1 MKRIESGHLV
11 FSPSDLIRFSTSPF
25 ASWMDRYYL
34 ENPQLLKPDED
45 TEDQKLMAQTGDLH
59 EQSVLGEFKSSG
71 NEIFIVEK
79 DDSKLALEQTIAA
92 LSERPRIVY
101 KAALKLDR
109 FAGFADSLMLDES
122 GQYQVWDTKLARSP
136 KPYYAIQLCC
146 YSEMLAADTGECHR
160 D

>member
-1 MKRIESGHLV
+1 MKRIENGQLV
-11 FSPSDLIRFSTSPF
+11 FSPSDLIRFSASPF
-25 ASWMDRYYL
+25 ASWMDRFYL

-45 TEDQKLMAQTGDLH
+45 TEDQKLIAQTGDLH
-59 EQSVLGEFKSSG
+59 EQAVLEEFKSSG
-71 NEIFIVEK
+71 DEISIIEK
-79 DDSKLALEQTIAA
+79 DDSKLAREQTIAA
-92 LSERPRIVY
+92 LTERPRIIY
-101 KAALKLDR
+101 QAALQLDR
-109 FAGFADSLMLDES
+109 FAGFADFLMLNES